1 MSVCFQFEIWSTIDS
16 VVALTDELLKSNIS
30 QSKSVMEDN
39 KSDLNFGVF
48 IIELVWLMSV
58 QCQHDDN

>member
-48 IIELVWLMSV
+48 IIELA
-58 QCQHDDN
+58 